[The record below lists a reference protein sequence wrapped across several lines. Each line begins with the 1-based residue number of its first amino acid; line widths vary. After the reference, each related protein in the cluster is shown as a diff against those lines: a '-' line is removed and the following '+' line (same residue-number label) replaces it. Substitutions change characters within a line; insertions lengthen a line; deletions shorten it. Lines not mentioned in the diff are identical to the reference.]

1 MSGKRLNPF
10 PGFIR
15 CASLTA
21 EYASKKNLFVKFYLL
36 KYNFIFHKWF
46 YITREIGL
54 LILKYLLALKNFMS
68 ILYFLPLAFKKMRDL
83 NA

>member
-54 LILKYLLALKNFMS
+54 LILKYLLAT
-68 ILYFLPLAFKKMRDL
+68 LPLWDMHHMHIFL
-83 NA
+83 QTFYSQFG